1 MPDKE
6 SQLEYLHRV
15 IRFRLTRLD
24 SSVAWYR
31 KRHYISQMSTVVL
44 SAVITVVAGFK
55 WDWVEEPQTRNIVLV
70 VGALVTIISAWGAF
84 FSPKD
89 FWHLNNETYS
99 KLRALQSKLEF
110 LERAEDFSER
120 EADSVKELYAEYQGM
135 LDGHDKKWR
144 ELRQKPL

>member
-1 MPDKE
+1 
-6 SQLEYLHRV
+6 
-15 IRFRLTRLD
+15 
-24 SSVAWYR
+24 
-31 KRHYISQMSTVVL
+31 MSTVVL